1 MVRRSALRQP
11 CPRSAPAD
19 RAGMWRNGLGMES
32 KLNGIEMR
40 KFETKEELVE
50 WIETMHLQNTNGR
63 ETEEEMFRL
72 GIEAAIEELTEF
84 NLFSIPVVVGRS
96 EQLPCDCG
104 VMLKETTIQVF
115 CPKCY
120 IVVAEFE
127 NLIMNIEREVK
138 VRDAIKYCIENFD
151 SQTATNRIV
160 EFWKNEL
167 KLQEQQCNIANVVG
181 RSEQLKPKEQI
192 CYKSNEPCKYDCSGL
207 CKESC

>member
-1 MVRRSALRQP
+1 MINHPCPLLRKIYDMLLDEWYADQHFDSPVLDQLRQ
-11 CPRSAPAD
+11 
-19 RAGMWRNGLGMES
+19 
-32 KLNGIEMR
+32 IE
-40 KFETKEELVE
+40 
-50 WIETMHLQNTNGR
+50 R
-63 ETEEEMFRL
+63 E
-72 GIEAAIEELTEF
+72 
-84 NLFSIPVVVGRS
+84 
-96 EQLPCDCG
+96 CG
-104 VMLKETTIQVF
+104 VNGNG
-115 CPKCY
+115 Y

-160 EFWKNEL
+160 EFWKDEL